1 MRPSLTAADA
11 AAAAFDWPAVART
24 SPSVDL
30 VVSRAP
36 SITLGPLRPAALV
49 YGLVESECGDTEAML
64 GALAIMTL
72 LFALVGSW
80 PAG

>member
-1 MRPSLTAADA
+1 MRSSPTAAGA
-11 AAAAFDWPAVART
+11 AAAAFDRPAVAHT
-24 SPSVDL
+24 SPSVEL

-36 SITLGPLRPAALV
+36 SITLGPAALV

-64 GALAIMTL
+64 GALVIMTL
-72 LFALVGSW
+72 LFALVCSW